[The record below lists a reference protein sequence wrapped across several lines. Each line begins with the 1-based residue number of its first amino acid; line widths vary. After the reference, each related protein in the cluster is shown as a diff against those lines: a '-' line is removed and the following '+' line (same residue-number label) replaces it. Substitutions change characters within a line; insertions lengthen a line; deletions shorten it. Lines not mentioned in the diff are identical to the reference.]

1 MTSGTLSGIMTV
13 LALLAFLSVVFWAFN
28 PKRKKDFDSA
38 ASLPLND
45 DPPSPALNTDNK
57 LEPNVT
63 QLQSHDKEVK

>member
-45 DPPSPALNTDNK
+45 DSLSTALNTDK
-57 LEPNVT
+57 MMEPT
-63 QLQSHDKEVK
+63 PAQLQSHDKEVK

>member
-45 DPPSPALNTDNK
+45 DPPSPSLNTDNTM
-57 LEPNVT
+57 EAT
-63 QLQSHDKEVK
+63 SAQHQSPDKEVK